1 MSKLIQSSL
10 QPSSIPTYRRAWK
23 LYRQFAD
30 TVFHSAAVHLPN
42 LSSDLG
48 LFIAY
53 LFQCNYAA
61 STANTYVSALGY
73 SHRLIGVPD
82 PTKVFWLKE
91 MLKGYGKLGTRLDT
105 RMPIT
110 LPILRSILRE
120 TPTICGSDYRRFLF
134 TAMCTTAFFGF
145 LRVGEI
151 TCCAQSPDVL
161 QLTQVVCQL
170 EHLGNLAGFKVTFT
184 HFKHSYNQRAVSI
197 ALQRRSDVCPV
208 QNLHAYLLRRGFSNG
223 PLFRTEHGHAVPQ
236 YKGNSFR
243 IGAVTLAAESG
254 FSDAQIRLLGR
265 WKSDAFRKYIRS
277 PGLHAGIAHK

>member
-1 MSKLIQSSL
+1 MMNLGKLL
-10 QPSSIPTYRRAWK
+10 
-23 LYRQFAD
+23 
-30 TVFHSAAVHLPN
+30 V
-42 LSSDLG
+42 G

-53 LFQCNYAA
+53 LFQRNYAA

-91 MLKGYGKLGTRLDT
+91 KLKGYGKLGTRLDT

-151 TCCAQSPDVL
+151 TCCPRSPDVL
-161 QLTQVVCQL
+161 QLTQVVRQL
-170 EHLGNLAGFKVTFT
+170 DHSGNLAGFKLTFT
-184 HFKHSYNQRAVSI
+184 DFKHSYNQRAVSI

-208 QNLHAYLLRRGFSNG
+208 QSLQAYLLRRGFSNG
-223 PLFRTEHGHAVPQ
+223 PLFRTEDGHAVPRQLFTDYLALIFRTCGLNPAQ
-236 YKGNSFR
+236 YKKGHSFH
-243 IGAVTLAAESG
+243 IGAATLAAEIG
-254 FSDAQIRLLGR
+254 FLMHR
-265 WKSDAFRKYIRS
+265 FV
-277 PGLHAGIAHK
+277 